1 MKTYKKNL
9 PDGVKKVFTTERGVK
24 VRILNKKYCK
34 KKSSKEEKPLKK

>member
-24 VRILNKKYCK
+24 VRILNKKY
-34 KKSSKEEKPLKK
+34 SLFLYIFAQ